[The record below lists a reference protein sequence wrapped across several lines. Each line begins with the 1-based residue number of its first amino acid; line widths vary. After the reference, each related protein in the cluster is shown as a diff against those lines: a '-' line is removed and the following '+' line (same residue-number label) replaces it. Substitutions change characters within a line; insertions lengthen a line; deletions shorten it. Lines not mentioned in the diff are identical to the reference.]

1 MIFFMNLENNFTKG
15 KKMRRAKIVCTI
27 GPASSSP
34 DMLEKLILSGMNVA
48 RLNFSH
54 GTHELH
60 GKVIDSIREISGR
73 LEKPVAV
80 LQDLAGPK
88 IRTGIIVD
96 GPVILKSGQKF
107 CLTARD
113 VQGNSSEVSITY
125 KELPADVLPGDTLLL
140 CDGSIEMEVK
150 ETKGEDIICKVIVGG
165 PLDSHKGINLPDR
178 SIQAEILSEKDRKD
192 LAFGLRKEVDYIALS
207 FVRNV
212 EDVRLVRKI
221 INDSGYNTSLIAKI
235 EKHEA
240 LNNIDEIIKEVDGI
254 MVARG
259 DLGVEIPIETVPR
272 VQKRLI
278 RKANQSAKPVI
289 TATQMLKSMVDNPR
303 PTRAEVTDV
312 ANAILD
318 GSDAVMLSE
327 ETAVGK
333 YPVETVKMMS
343 KIAVSIEQSFPFR
356 EWAERY
362 RKGSQLSAPEAV
374 ALSACQIAESIR
386 ASAIVATTKS
396 GSTTRLVAKYRP
408 IQTILAIT
416 PDECTFHRLALVWGA
431 HPVLMKQVETTDD
444 LEKNAI
450 DLACRTGYVKKDSQV
465 VLIAG
470 VPLYVSGTTNLIKI
484 TNIGIED
491 SKEG

>member
-1 MIFFMNLENNFTKG
+1 
-15 KKMRRAKIVCTI
+15 MRRAKIVCTI
-27 GPASSSP
+27 GPASHSP
-34 DMLEKLILSGMNVA
+34 GILEDLIQAGMNVA

-54 GTHELH
+54 GSHELH
-60 GKVIDSIREISGR
+60 GRVIDDIRKISKR
-73 LEKPVAV
+73 LGKPVAI

-88 IRTGIIVD
+88 IRTGLIAN

-107 CLTARD
+107 CLTAREVD
-113 VQGNSSEVSITY
+113 GDSTEVSITY

-140 CDGSIEMEVK
+140 CDGSIEMEVE
-150 ETKGEDIICKVIVGG
+150 ETKGEDILCRVIVGG

-178 SIQAEILSEKDRKD
+178 SIQAQILSDKDRKD
-192 LAFGLRKEVDYIALS
+192 LAFGLKKGVDYIALS

-221 INDSGYNTSLIAKI
+221 IEDSGYNIKLIAKI

-240 LNNIDEIIKEVDGI
+240 LNNIDDIIKEVDGI

-278 RKANQSAKPVI
+278 RKANQAAKPVI

-318 GSDAVMLSE
+318 GSDAIMLSE
-327 ETAVGK
+327 ETAIGK

-356 EWAERY
+356 EWISRY
-362 RKGSQLSAPEAV
+362 RKGDQLSAPEAV

-408 IQTILAIT
+408 MHTILAIT
-416 PDECTFHRLALVWGA
+416 PDESTFHRLALVWGA
-431 HPVLMKQVETTDD
+431 NPVLMKQVDTTDD
-444 LEKNAI
+444 LEKHAVE
-450 DLACRTGYVKKDSQV
+450 LALKSGFVEEESRI

-484 TNIGIED
+484 TKVGRKD
-491 SKEG
+491 SKED